1 MFFEKGSGVHATVSE
16 EYKPKQRS
24 AQVFTERM
32 DVEKMVEEI
41 YAELGPGHSERVY
54 HNAAEVYLR
63 EKKVPYESERH
74 IHVVFRGHIVGDL
87 RADIIIDGRIIL
99 ELKAVQTLGKG
110 VECQAQKYL
119 DLTGLRLAFL
129 VNFPPLPDRSVE
141 IRKIERGPSE
151 EELERDF
158 GRILDHH
165 RTVSAG
171 LTRLLPEVP
180 GPDGH
185 ASLPD
190 LDSTAQQGLGMI
202 HR

>member
-24 AQVFTERM
+24 AQVFTEIM

-87 RADIIIDGRIIL
+87 RADLIIDGRIIV

-110 VECQAQKYL
+110 VECHAQKYL
-119 DLTGLRLAFL
+119 DLT
-129 VNFPPLPDRSVE
+129 
-141 IRKIERGPSE
+141 
-151 EELERDF
+151 
-158 GRILDHH
+158 
-165 RTVSAG
+165 
-171 LTRLLPEVP
+171 
-180 GPDGH
+180 
-185 ASLPD
+185 
-190 LDSTAQQGLGMI
+190 
-202 HR
+202 

>member
-1 MFFEKGSGVHATVSE
+1 MV
-16 EYKPKQRS
+16 
-24 AQVFTERM
+24 

-99 ELKAVQTLGKG
+99 ELKAVQSLGKG
-110 VECQAQKYL
+110 VECQAHKYL
-119 DLTGLRLAFL
+119 DLTGLKSAIL

-141 IRKIERGPSE
+141 IRKIERGPTK

-165 RTVSAG
+165 HTVSAD
-171 LTRLLPEVP
+171 LTRLLRGVP
-180 GPDGH
+180 GLDGYESSPD
-185 ASLPD
+185 PY
-190 LDSTAQQGLGMI
+190 STGVQDQGMI